1 MKTPTWCKLLLL
13 FCVTAA
19 FCNGCWDRKDFNQL
33 AIAQAVAVDY
43 EDGQYALTMQLLMPN
58 AIEETVSSD
67 SVWIVSGQGDSVGDA
82 LETLAMR
89 APREIYLAHLDIILL
104 GEGLLQEDVEDGF
117 AFMLKR
123 TALRRRTNLL
133 AVEGK
138 AGDVL
143 QAKAELSDVD
153 IYYLTNLIRDQNRQ
167 VNNSE
172 AILNDYYLTV
182 ENGLAEGLVIP
193 RVEVENEQSIRLQGA
208 ALVADK
214 KLLGWVDQ
222 SWLSSY
228 RWITGGKELM
238 TLHDVGSTQS
248 DVTIELSKKKCKW
261 ELIAEDPLQVRA
273 KLQAQMVIVE
283 NDLQTEQLSLEEIKT
298 LQQEVQAAAE
308 AEIRRQMEAYMAQM
322 QQTGCDTLRLGRWL
336 RAWHPALVTE
346 ENWPQLFS
354 TIKIEVQLETNIQL
368 HELK

>member
-1 MKTPTWCKLLLL
+1 M
-13 FCVTAA
+13 
-19 FCNGCWDRKDFNQL
+19 
-33 AIAQAVAVDY
+33 DY

-283 NDLQTEQLSLEEIKT
+283 NDLQTEQLSLEAN
-298 LQQEVQAAAE
+298 QDAAA
-308 AEIRRQMEAYMAQM
+308 RG
-322 QQTGCDTLRLGRWL
+322 TGSGGSPNPAADGGLYGPNAANRLR
-336 RAWHPALVTE
+336 HPAAGTLAAGLASCLGDRRKLAAAFFHDK
-346 ENWPQLFS
+346 N
-354 TIKIEVQLETNIQL
+354 
-368 HELK
+368 